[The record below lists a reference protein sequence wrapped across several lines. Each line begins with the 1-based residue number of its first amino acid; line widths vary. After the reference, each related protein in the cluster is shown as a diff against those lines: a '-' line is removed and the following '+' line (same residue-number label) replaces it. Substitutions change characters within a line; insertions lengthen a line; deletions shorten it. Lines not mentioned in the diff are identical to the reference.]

1 MTTKSPLNPALK
13 LALELGPL
21 LVFFIANAHWSI
33 FIGTAAFMAAVLL
46 ALAVSYVLTRSV
58 PVIALLSTV
67 VVIVFGGLTLILHD
81 AMFIKLKP
89 TIIYTLFGTILLAG
103 LAVGRPLLTIV
114 FGEVFELTPEGW
126 RKLTI
131 RWALFFLAM
140 AALNEIV
147 WRTQSTDF
155 WVTFKAFGV
164 LPLTALFA
172 ALQVPLVT
180 RHELPST
187 PGRKRGS

>member
-1 MTTKSPLNPALK
+1 MTTKSPINPALK

-21 LVFFIANAHWSI
+21 LVFFVANAHWNV
-33 FIGTAAFMAAVLL
+33 FVGTAAFMAAVV
-46 ALAVSYVLTRSV
+46 AAFAVSLSLTRRV
-58 PVIALLSTV
+58 PVMAVLSTV

-89 TIIYTLFGTILLAG
+89 TIIYTLFGTILLTG
-103 LAVGRPLLTIV
+103 LAVGKPQLTMV
-114 FGEVFELTPEGW
+114 FHEMFDLTPEGW

-140 AALNEIV
+140 AVLNEIV
-147 WRTQSTDF
+147 WRTQSTDV

-164 LPLTALFA
+164 LPLTAVFA
-172 ALQVPLVT
+172 ALQYPLVM
-180 RHELPST
+180 RHEAPDAST
-187 PGRKRGS
+187 RKG

>member
-1 MTTKSPLNPALK
+1 MTTKPPVNPALK

-21 LVFFIANAHWSI
+21 LVFFIANARWSI
-33 FIGTAAFMAAVLL
+33 FVGTAAFMAAVLV
-46 ALAVSYVLTRSV
+46 ALAVSYVLTRRV

-103 LAVGRPLLTIV
+103 LAVGRSLLTLV
-114 FGEVFELTPEGW
+114 FGEVFELTAEGW

-140 AALNEIV
+140 AVLNEIV
-147 WRTQSTDF
+147 WRTQSTDV

-180 RHELPST
+180 RHELPSA
-187 PGRKRGS
+187 PGRER

>member
-1 MTTKSPLNPALK
+1 MTTKPTINPALK

-21 LVFFIANAHWSI
+21 LVFFIANAHWNV
-33 FIGTAAFMAAVLL
+33 FVGTAAFMVAVVV
-46 ALAVSYVLTRSV
+46 ALVVSYSLTHSV
-58 PVIALLSTV
+58 PMMALLSTV

-103 LAVGRPLLTIV
+103 LAVGRPLLTVV
-114 FGEVFELTPEGW
+114 FHEVFELTPEGW

-140 AALNEIV
+140 AVLNEIV

-172 ALQVPLVT
+172 ALQYPLVT

-187 PGRKRGS
+187 TGREG

>member
-1 MTTKSPLNPALK
+1 MTTKPTINPALK

-21 LVFFIANAHWSI
+21 LVFFIANAHWNV
-33 FIGTAAFMAAVLL
+33 FVGTAAFMAAVVV
-46 ALAVSYVLTRSV
+46 ALVASYSLTRSV
-58 PVIALLSTV
+58 PMMALLSTV
-67 VVIVFGGLTLILHD
+67 VVIVFGGLTLVLHD

-103 LAVGRPLLTIV
+103 LAVGRPPLTIV
-114 FGEVFELTPEGW
+114 FHEVFELTPEGW

-140 AALNEIV
+140 AVLNEIV

-172 ALQVPLVT
+172 ALQYPLVT

-187 PGRKRGS
+187 PGREG

>member
-1 MTTKSPLNPALK
+1 MTTKPTINPALK

-21 LVFFIANAHWSI
+21 LVFFIANAHWNV
-33 FIGTAAFMAAVLL
+33 FVGTAAFMAAVVL
-46 ALAVSYVLTRSV
+46 ALVVSYSLTRSV
-58 PVIALLSTV
+58 PMMALLSTV

-103 LAVGRPLLTIV
+103 LAVGRPLLTVV
-114 FGEVFELTPEGW
+114 FHEVFELTPEGW

-140 AALNEIV
+140 AVLNEIV

-172 ALQVPLVT
+172 ALQYPLVT

-187 PGRKRGS
+187 PGREG

>member
-1 MTTKSPLNPALK
+1 MTTKSTINPALK
-13 LALELGPL
+13 LVLELGPL
-21 LVFFIANAHWSI
+21 LVFFVANAHWNV
-33 FIGTAAFMAAVLL
+33 FVGTAAFMVAVVV
-46 ALAVSYVLTRSV
+46 ALVVSYSLTRSV
-58 PVIALLSTV
+58 PMMALLSTV

-114 FGEVFELTPEGW
+114 FHEVFELTPEGW

-140 AALNEIV
+140 AVLNEIV

-172 ALQVPLVT
+172 ALQYPLVT

-187 PGRKRGS
+187 PGREGRS

>member
-1 MTTKSPLNPALK
+1 MTTRSAINPALK

-21 LVFFIANAHWSI
+21 LVFFAANAHWNV
-33 FIGTAAFMAAVLL
+33 FAGTAAFMVAVVI
-46 ALAVSYVLTRSV
+46 ALAVSYTLTRRV
-58 PVIALLSTV
+58 PLMAVLSTV

-89 TIIYTLFGTILLAG
+89 TIIYTLFGAILLAG
-103 LAVGRPLLTIV
+103 LAAGRPLLMTV
-114 FGEVFELTPEGW
+114 FHEMFDLTPEGW

-140 AALNEIV
+140 AALNEVV
-147 WRTQSTDF
+147 WRTQSTDV

-180 RHELPST
+180 RHELPSA
-187 PGRKRGS
+187 PGPER

>member
-1 MTTKSPLNPALK
+1 MTTKPTINPALK

-21 LVFFIANAHWSI
+21 LVFFIANAHWNV
-33 FIGTAAFMAAVLL
+33 FVGTAAFMAAVVV
-46 ALAVSYVLTRSV
+46 ALVVSYSLTRSV
-58 PVIALLSTV
+58 PMMALLSTV

-114 FGEVFELTPEGW
+114 FHEVFELTPEGW

-140 AALNEIV
+140 AVLNEIV

-172 ALQVPLVT
+172 ALQYPLVT

-187 PGRKRGS
+187 PGREG

>member
-1 MTTKSPLNPALK
+1 MTTKSPINPALK

-21 LVFFIANAHWSI
+21 LVFFIANAHWNV
-33 FIGTAAFMAAVLL
+33 FVGTAAFMAAVVVALL
-46 ALAVSYVLTRSV
+46 VSYSLTRSV
-58 PVIALLSTV
+58 PMMALLSTV

-103 LAVGRPLLTIV
+103 LAFGRPLLTIV
-114 FGEVFELTPEGW
+114 FHEVFELTPEGW

-140 AALNEIV
+140 AVLNEIV
-147 WRTQSTDF
+147 WRTQSTDV

-172 ALQVPLVT
+172 ALQYPLVT

-187 PGRKRGS
+187 PGREGRS

>member
-1 MTTKSPLNPALK
+1 MTTISTINPALK
-13 LALELGPL
+13 LVLELGPL
-21 LVFFIANAHWSI
+21 LVFFIANAHWNV
-33 FIGTAAFMAAVLL
+33 FVGTAAFMAAVVV
-46 ALAVSYVLTRSV
+46 ALVVSYSLTHSV
-58 PVIALLSTV
+58 PMMALLSTV

-103 LAVGRPLLTIV
+103 LAVGRPLLTVV
-114 FGEVFELTPEGW
+114 FHEVFELTPEGW

-140 AALNEIV
+140 AVLNEIV

-172 ALQVPLVT
+172 ALQYPLVT

-187 PGRKRGS
+187 PGREG

>member
-1 MTTKSPLNPALK
+1 MTTKSTINPALK

-21 LVFFIANAHWSI
+21 VIFFAANAHWNI
-33 FIGTAAFMAAVLL
+33 FAGTAAFMAAVLV
-46 ALAVSYVLTRSV
+46 ALAVSYSLTRSV
-58 PVIALLSTV
+58 PVMALVSTV

-103 LAVGRPLLTIV
+103 LAVGRPLLSIV
-114 FGEVFELTPEGW
+114 FNEVFALTPEGW

-140 AALNEIV
+140 AVLNEII

-172 ALQVPLVT
+172 ALQYPLVT
-180 RHELPST
+180 RYELSSA
-187 PGRKRGS
+187 PGRER